1 MPSIPVDV
9 SDAIEL
15 AETVR
20 QVLRASDVQR
30 PDMTGARLELL
41 ASLEAILRASL
52 SSASRE
58 YLTLTV
64 SRLP

>member
-20 QVLRASDVQR
+20 QVLRAFDVQW

-41 ASLEAILRASL
+41 A
-52 SSASRE
+52 
-58 YLTLTV
+58 
-64 SRLP
+64 

>member
-15 AETVR
+15 AEAVR

-30 PDMTGARLELL
+30 PDMTGARLELP
-41 ASLEAILRASL
+41 A
-52 SSASRE
+52 
-58 YLTLTV
+58 
-64 SRLP
+64 